1 MQSPPTHLFGFGE
14 ILPEYAVPVL
24 NEREARAAAGILFAI
39 GLVAFQ
45 IAFMTGDFTMTR
57 LVILGFAID
66 FAIRVFINP
75 RFAPVLIAGRFMV
88 RKQVPEYTG
97 APQKRFAWGLGLA
110 IALFMLVWTSFF
122 NLSGPVALLG
132 CLTCLVLLMF
142 ESAFG
147 ICIGCNIYNRI
158 YPGQARLCPGG
169 VCETDIR
176 APITVM
182 SAAHGLVLAGFIG
195 FIALATPTIARL
207 DAPMMPGAR
216 SATGERDCT
225 VPEFAKRIGHEEMWK
240 KHNGCL

>member
-1 MQSPPTHLFGFGE
+1 MPLSPRPLFGFGE
-14 ILPEYAVPVL
+14 TVAGYDVPVL
-24 NEREARAAAGILFAI
+24 NEREARAGAGILFAI

-45 IAFMTGDFTMTR
+45 TAFVTGDFTMTR
-57 LVILGFAID
+57 LVILGFVLD
-66 FAIRVFINP
+66 FAIRVLVNP
-75 RFAPVLIAGRFMV
+75 RFSPVLIAGRYMV

-110 IALFMLVWTSFF
+110 IALFMLVWTSVL
-122 NLSGPVALLG
+122 NYSGPVALLG

-147 ICIGCNIYNRI
+147 ICIGCKIHNRL

-176 APITVM
+176 APITRM
-182 SAAHGLVLAGFIG
+182 GAAHGLVLAGFV
-195 FIALATPTIARL
+195 ALLAFATPTIARL

-216 SATGERDCT
+216 SASGERDCT
-225 VPEFAKRIGHEEMWK
+225 VPEFARRIGHEEMWK

>member
-1 MQSPPTHLFGFGE
+1 MTRILGFGE
-14 ILPEYAVPVL
+14 TVPGYEVPVL
-24 NEREARAAAGILFAI
+24 NEREARAGAGILFAI

-45 IAFMTGDFTMTR
+45 TAFVTGDFTMTR

-75 RFAPVLIAGRFMV
+75 RYAPVLIAGRFMV

-97 APQKRFAWGLGLA
+97 APQKRFAWALGLA
-110 IALFMLVWTSFF
+110 IALFMLVWTSVL
-122 NLSGPVALLG
+122 NWSGPVALLG

-147 ICIGCNIYNRI
+147 ICVGCKIYNRI
-158 YPGQARLCPGG
+158 YPGQARLCPSGT
-169 VCETDIR
+169 CEADIR
-176 APITVM
+176 APITRM
-182 SAAHGLVLAGFIG
+182 GTAQGAVLAGFV
-195 FIALATPTIARL
+195 ALLVGAAPIVAAL
-207 DAPMMPGAR
+207 DAPRLPGMAADR
-216 SATGERDCT
+216 GARDCT